1 MYQEDSLNNSYSNFK
16 KYFNKAIFLKDK
28 KIKDYAI
35 KKALENKQDGVFL
48 EFGVYK
54 AKSIN
59 YFSQFLGIKIIYG
72 FDSFQGLREDWAG
85 TQALKGTFDLKGMA
99 PKTKSN
105 VVLIKGWIQDTLP
118 DFLNNIKTINFIHMD
133 IDTYESTYFVL
144 KNIKPYLNNGSIII
158 FDELYNYIGWEEN
171 EYRALTEVFSEKE
184 FKYVAFS
191 KDGSEVVIE
200 YIKQI

>member
-1 MYQEDSLNNSYSNFK
+1 
-16 KYFNKAIFLKDK
+16 
-28 KIKDYAI
+28 
-35 KKALENKQDGVFL
+35 
-48 EFGVYK
+48 
-54 AKSIN
+54 
-59 YFSQFLGIKIIYG
+59 
-72 FDSFQGLREDWAG
+72 
-85 TQALKGTFDLKGMA
+85 MA